1 MRAVLPLLLAF
12 VTLGCRPDLGDPA
25 SLITGPRLLAVRGD
39 PPEAAPGT
47 SVSYRALAV
56 SLDGTITAPSIL
68 WAFCAAANPL
78 TDDDSVSPACLGDAV
93 VPIGGPSP
101 TAQAP
106 TPLDACSLF
115 GPDPPPGSFRPHDPD
130 STGGFYQPVRARLEA
145 LTAFRLQR
153 VPCDLPDA
161 PVAVA
166 TQLSRQYRPNQN
178 PKLAPLAASVGG
190 GAVGLDG
197 IPRGANVQL
206 STGWGPG
213 DAETY
218 VMFDPGSASVVQ
230 RREAL
235 SVSWFATGGTFD
247 AEVTGRAEDDL
258 ATTTQTTW
266 RAPAAPG
273 VIHLWLVLRDSRGG
287 TDFAA
292 YDLGIQ

>member
-1 MRAVLPLLLAF
+1 MRPSFALLLALPA
-12 VTLGCRPDLGDPA
+12 LGCRPDLGDPA
-25 SLITGPRLLAVRGD
+25 SLIAGPRLLAVRGD
-39 PPEAAPGT
+39 PPEAAPGAA
-47 SVSYRALAV
+47 VSYSVLAV
-56 SLDGTITAPSIL
+56 SAEGTMAAPPIL

-78 TDDDSVSPACLGDAV
+78 TDDDSVSPACLHDAV

-130 STGGFYQPVRARLEA
+130 STGGFYQPVRAQLDA

-161 PVAVA
+161 PASA
-166 TQLSRQYRPNQN
+166 AIELSQRYRPNQN
-178 PKLAPLAASVGG
+178 PSLAQLTASVAGSPVSLDAIPA
-190 GAVGLDG
+190 GAT
-197 IPRGANVQL
+197 VQL
-206 STGWGPG
+206 STGWGQG

-218 VMFDPGSASVVQ
+218 VMFDPGSTSVVE

-235 SVSWFATGGTFD
+235 SVSWFATGGTFT
-247 AEVTGRAEDDL
+247 AEVTGSAEDDP

-266 RAPAAPG
+266 LAPASPG
-273 VIHLWLVLRDSRGG
+273 AIQLWVVLRDSRGG
-287 TDFAA
+287 VDFAA
-292 YDLGIQ
+292 HDLGIR